1 MVTRRYPS
9 RPGQGVDSDVVRFI
23 AAVAL
28 LIAALAMAAGA
39 GAGESFRSAVK
50 ILDDQNGDP
59 PGLKRNYYPHFT
71 GTVRSPKD
79 KCEAKR
85 TVNLFRETGDT
96 DTPSGSDETNKRG
109 RFRIVVDKPNEND
122 FYAVV
127 DKRTIGAG
135 LCNGDARPCS
145 TTAASPRPPSPS
157 GGSRTWRA
165 PARRS
170 SRRRSR

>member
-1 MVTRRYPS
+1 M
-9 RPGQGVDSDVVRFI
+9 RFI

-50 ILDDQNGDP
+50 ILDDKNGDP

-96 DTPSGSDETNKRG
+96 DTPSGSDETNNRG

-135 LCNGDARPCS
+135 LCNGDR
-145 TTAASPRPPSPS
+145 SPVFHHGGFSPPP
-157 GGSRTWRA
+157 
-165 PARRS
+165 
-170 SRRRSR
+170 